1 MGFFKTLQRFA
12 EAAAL
17 PVIEVCGLRKRGA
30 LVQPPVSPRLQR
42 KIRVYDAN
50 GEQAIAIAQCSIAC
64 LVLTLHLV
72 AQLGK
77 GGQLGNP
84 WVVTALLA
92 LAASSALRFHLA
104 GKAGALPERALTIL
118 NVFDIAT
125 FLALI
130 WSYQFAYEHPAGGV
144 LKAPSSSLLFVLVA
158 MRALRFDPRP
168 VLTAGATAVAGW
180 SLLVVLAIWQDG
192 SGAITRSYTDHLAS
206 YDILIGAEVERLVAL
221 AALVLSLA
229 VAAHQARNIL
239 STAAHA
245 KDYAE
250 SLEAARINLE
260 EAKEA
265 QRKFEATVAELD
277 RRKAEL
283 SEQNGRFDVA
293 LDNMSQG
300 LAMYDANQRLV
311 VCNRRFAELYN
322 LPAEMVQ
329 PGITLR
335 QIVAYRI
342 AAGIYA
348 GASPQEYM
356 SERTAPVVAA
366 SDAVHE
372 LSDGRSIAI
381 ARRPMAGGGWVT
393 THEDITERRRA
404 EARIAHMARHD
415 VLTDLPNRASLAER
429 LEKAVASTKRGEL
442 LAVHVFDLDRFKC
455 VNDTLGHVAGD
466 KLLRCVGERLR
477 SIVRDTDTVARI
489 GGDEFAI
496 VQVSIR
502 GPSDASML
510 AERLIQTVGAP
521 YEIDGHQAVVGTS
534 IGIAIGP
541 IDGGSSEQ
549 LMRNADLALYRAKSD
564 GRGTY
569 RFFEPAMDARMKAR
583 RQMEAD
589 LNKGL
594 TGGEFELHYQPLV
607 DLKSNEVTGCEAL
620 IRWRHPMR
628 GMVPP
633 AEFIPLAEE
642 NGFIVALGEWVI
654 REACATAASWPRPLK
669 VSVNLSPAQ
678 FRNSHLA
685 SVVLSALGSAGLAP
699 DRLELEIT
707 ETVLLA
713 NTDANLAILKQL
725 RSIGIKIAL
734 DDFGS
739 GYSSLAY
746 LQKFPFDR
754 IKIDRCFVRDIDAS
768 SSSRKIVRA
777 MAAMANGLGM
787 AATAEGVETE
797 EQRAAVL
804 SEGCSEMQGY
814 LFSRAVPA
822 SEIEQLFLKRYA
834 EDAEEKSKAD
844 KSASAA

>member
-1 MGFFKTLQRFA
+1 MGIFKTLKELA
-12 EAAAL
+12 EGAAL
-17 PVIEVCGLRKRGA
+17 PILDACGLRNGSSAVR
-30 LVQPPVSPRLQR
+30 PPVSPRLQR
-42 KIRVYDAN
+42 KISVYDVK
-50 GEQAIAIAQCSIAC
+50 GEQAIAVAQCTVGC
-64 LVLTLHLV
+64 FVLVLHLV
-72 AQLGK
+72 AQLDSGL
-77 GGQLGNP
+77 QPDSLL
-84 WVVTALLA
+84 VLLA
-92 LAASSALRFHLA
+92 LSALIGSSVWRFHLA
-104 GKAGALPERALTIL
+104 GTRDTLPERTLAIL
-118 NVFDIAT
+118 NSLDVAIFI
-125 FLALI
+125 ALI
-130 WSYQFAYEHPAGGV
+130 WSHQTVYNQVAGGV
-144 LKAPSSSLLFVLVA
+144 SKTPSLSLLFALVA

-168 VLTAGATAVAGW
+168 VLTAGATAIAGW
-180 SLLVVLAIWQDG
+180 VLLVVLV
-192 SGAITRSYTDHLAS
+192 
-206 YDILIGAEVERLVAL
+206 IGYSSAEVERLAAL
-221 AALVLSLA
+221 AALTLALA

-250 SLEAARINLE
+250 SLEAARVNLE

-283 SEQNGRFDVA
+283 SEQNSRFDVA

-300 LAMYDANQRLV
+300 LAMYDADQRLV

-366 SDAVHE
+366 SDTVHE
-372 LSDGRSIAI
+372 LSDGRSISI

-429 LEKAVASTKRGEL
+429 LEQAVASTNRGEL

-455 VNDTLGHVAGD
+455 VNDTLGHQAGD
-466 KLLRCVGERLR
+466 KLLRCVGDRLK
-477 SIVRDTDTVARI
+477 SVVRDTDTVARI

-496 VQVSIR
+496 VQVSLK
-502 GPSDASML
+502 GPSDASLL
-510 AERLIQTVGAP
+510 AERLSQTIGAP

-549 LMRNADLALYRAKSD
+549 LMRNADLALYRAKGD

-569 RFFEPAMDARMKAR
+569 RFFEPAMDAKMKAR

-607 DLKSNEVTGCEAL
+607 DLRTNEVTGCEAL
-620 IRWRHPMR
+620 IRWHHPMR
-628 GMVPP
+628 GIVPP
-633 AEFIPLAEE
+633 GEFIPLAEE

-654 REACATAASWPRPLK
+654 REACITAAAWPRSLK

-685 SVVLSALGSAGLAP
+685 SVVLSALSAAGLAP

-707 ETVLLA
+707 ESVLLA
-713 NTDANLAILKQL
+713 NTDANLGILKQL
-725 RSIGIKIAL
+725 RTLGVRIAL

-777 MAAMANGLGM
+777 MAAMATGLGM

-822 SEIEQLFLKRYA
+822 SEFEHLFLKRSA
-834 EDAEEKSKAD
+834 QDAEEAAAAAGPIASKP
-844 KSASAA
+844 ASAA